1 MGHAFS
7 QAVAIFGGKGGVGKS
22 TWAAEL
28 AATAAAGH
36 GWKVL
41 LIEADPQGNQWRQ
54 FGLNKSDG
62 RAMLD
67 ALMSGDPL
75 PRERGRDNLDVAL
88 CGEAMFDFVLELYKQ
103 QIVASITQ
111 ETDPITPADA
121 WHRALAP
128 IANEYQL
135 IVFDCPPGE
144 KYLVQSAFS
153 VCSGVVGTT
162 TPYDE
167 AGIDGL
173 ELVYARMDGSGN
185 EHIKLLGVGLFGVS
199 KQKGHEFFEANAR
212 EALGIMLNGDAPV
225 FESTI
230 RLNLTAASD
239 HRSRSLLSG
248 ELEREAQ
255 AATKRRLSALRQ
267 SRKARKTGETIDLTD
282 ASAPRTS
289 AKIAAELAT
298 DHHNLSTEVLEALTA
313 HLQGVNA

>member
-1 MGHAFS
+1 MEPFS
-7 QAVAIFGGKGGVGKS
+7 QAVAIVGGKGGVGKS

-36 GWKVL
+36 GWRVL

-54 FGLNKSDG
+54 FGLSKSDG
-62 RAMLD
+62 QPMLD
-67 ALMSGDPL
+67 ALLNGDPL
-75 PRERGRDNLDVAL
+75 PRQQGRADLDVAL

-103 QIVASITQ
+103 QIVSTITND
-111 ETDPITPADA
+111 TAPITPAEA

-135 IVFDCPPGE
+135 IVFDTPPGE
-144 KYLVQSAFS
+144 KHLVESVLA
-153 VCSGVVGTT
+153 VCSGVVGAT

-167 AGIDGL
+167 AAIDGL
-173 ELVYARMDGSGN
+173 EIVYDRMDGCGN
-185 EHIKLLGVGLFGVS
+185 DHIALLGVGLFGVS
-199 KQKGHEFFEANAR
+199 KIKGHEFFESNAR
-212 EALGIMLNGDAPV
+212 EALNIMLNGDAPV

-239 HRSRSLLSG
+239 HRSRSLLAG

-255 AATKRRLSALRQ
+255 AAKKRRLAALRQ
-267 SRKARKTGETIDLTD
+267 RRKARKTGETIDLTD
-282 ASAPRTS
+282 AAAPRTS

-313 HLQGVNA
+313 HIQGVHA